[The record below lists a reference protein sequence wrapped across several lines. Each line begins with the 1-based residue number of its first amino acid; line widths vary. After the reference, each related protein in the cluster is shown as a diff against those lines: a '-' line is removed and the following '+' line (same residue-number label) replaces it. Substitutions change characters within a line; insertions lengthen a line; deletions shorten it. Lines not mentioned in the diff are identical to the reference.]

1 MGLHVEKIERWMVT
15 SRQGTKSDMRYRRW
29 LKKMRNRIIRRSADT
44 KECKRYKGWEF

>member
-1 MGLHVEKIERWMVT
+1 MGLHAEKIERWMVT

-29 LKKMRNRIIRRSADT
+29 LKKMRNRIIRRSEDT